1 MEQFPVEAPVT
12 AGPDRCAV
20 VELGENAIV
29 VSGKIGQEEFQRT
42 HFEMLLM
49 L

>member
-12 AGPDRCAV
+12 AGPGRCAE
-20 VELGENAIV
+20 VELDENATV
-29 VSGKIGQEEFQRT
+29 VSGKIGQEECFLT
-42 HFEMLLM
+42 HFEKLLM